1 MTVALWRP
9 DIAPPHSLLYPAV
22 LYQDQI
28 STISPPLFNHF
39 DAKKRI
45 VGRSSKF
52 DNSGYQRA
60 ADELREAVHL
70 QNVLGDLHVATSF
83 GALVGKSN
91 LIEMLRQSVDDTAR
105 RHSTDAAVKQWNSY
119 KEKRKELLQKEKRV
133 DPRIAPLEIRKA
145 ELKSILADIEKR
157 RVEARELNSRVILL
171 RENLQEVEKKA
182 QDIHEKQ
189 QYLLKIRSAQKSQ
202 NKHDRKESP
211 EIQLAQYKLRI
222 VLSAIRIM
230 ENNGESISIDLV
242 NEKQL
247 LQDQLKL
254 LGAIIKK
261 REGLNKPDSEIDALQ
276 DALVNMEDRSRSL
289 NQALNQTIDEVE
301 NSFALEITEV
311 KAAIESIT
319 LEIGKILPVSN
330 SANSVLEMHGEWDF
344 ILEEKVGEH
353 LAEFLRDEFHFHSE
367 TATAGELWFQAIW
380 GPKVIL
386 AEILAVLADYFV
398 QDKENWFTMGRTIF
412 SSPQELNGADIS
424 GETSVSILQIVLP
437 VPDPTRFNLEQ
448 IVEFRNKFNHEL
460 RLLREATSQLTIE
473 IEQETQDPRELVFE
487 AKKRFEEPLGEID
500 RALEQ
505 ARSRLLVKTGAILKN
520 PKILIGRIKESSV
533 PLALSA
539 GVIGFFSHDL
549 VATASLEKFS
559 HQGAVGLALQLTYE
573 QVRGMKERRS
583 MDKMGMRYLYELGDE
598 FDVRFT
604 K

>member
-398 QDKENWFTMGRTIF
+398 QDKENWFTMGRTSF
-412 SSPQELNGADIS
+412 SPQPLNNKNDK
-424 GETSVSILQIVLP
+424 GETCVSILQLVLP
-437 VPDPTRFNLEQ
+437 VPDPTKYNLEQ
-448 IVEFRNKFNHEL
+448 IVEFRTKFNEEL
-460 RLLREATSQLTIE
+460 QSLRKETSQLIIK
-473 IEQETQDPRELVFE
+473 IEQGTQNPSELINEVQE
-487 AKKRFEEPLGEID
+487 RLKKPLGAINS
-500 RALEQ
+500 ALEH
-505 ARSRLLVKTGAILKN
+505 RNSHLLVKTGAILRN
-520 PKILIGRIKESSV
+520 PKDLIEEIKERSGQIT
-533 PLALSA
+533 ALGA
-539 GVIGFFSHDL
+539 IGLFNHDL
-549 VATASLEKFS
+549 FAAASLSNLKE
-559 HQGAVGLALQLTYE
+559 GAIGLASGLLHG

-583 MDKMGMRYLYELGDE
+583 IDKMGMRYLYELGKE
-598 FDVRFT
+598 FDVRFAS
-604 K
+604 